1 MPSLHEGAPVVA
13 VLDETTRAELR
24 RALGDAADQVAFPDP
39 ALVHA
44 RATVHRRGPVGAAQP
59 PRPTPTGRATVV
71 GQHVEGLPGC
81 GENHW
86 ARLDIALNVAVVG
99 LPITVLCPYRTDD
112 PVLARVEATHP
123 RLVTATGMVSS
134 GSYRPPVEALV
145 EYPPPPPPELGPS
158 AAELSF
164 GAEELGDLRH
174 LVAEVV
180 GRSGAA
186 PDRVADL
193 VLAVTRSGRTASS
206 TGQATAA
213 CGCGLPTRPS
223 PRRSQTGVPR
233 TFRSPAWSPR
243 LRSGPGDAGCGWPR
257 SCATSC
263 RCGATPRAP
272 WSGCGWTTRLRSSVR
287 RGSQMGRS
295 PQLPCQLSPGSIV
308 IRPVPE
314 FSASGGQVIGSTATA
329 RPRPGWSSGVKT
341 CTQPNAG
348 SAHTSTPPSGPS
360 SRWRTSSSPGRA
372 RSRRTRRPASGP

>member
-1 MPSLHEGAPVVA
+1 MSTAIDLAGALHEAVLYSAPDELAERLVPRLLPSLHEGAPVVA

-24 RALGDAADQVAFPDP
+24 RALGDAAEQVAFPDP
-39 ALVHA
+39 ALVHGVPPFTVAA
-44 RATVHRRGPVGAAQP
+44 RWARLSRRVS
-59 PRPTPTGRATVV
+59 TPTGRATVV

-99 LPITVLCPYRTDD
+99 LPITVLL
-112 PVLARVEATHP
+112 PVPDRRPGLARVEATHP

-145 EYPPPPPPELGPS
+145 EYPPPPPPELGPF

-193 VLAVTRSGRTASS
+193 VLAVNEIGSNSIEHGAGQGRLRLWVTDEAVTAEVAD
-206 TGQATAA
+206 G
-213 CGCGLPTRPS
+213 G
-223 PRRSQTGVPR
+223 PR

-243 LRSGPGDAGCGWPR
+243 PRSGPGGAGCGWPR

-272 WSGCGWTTRLRSSVR
+272 WSGCGWTTRRS
-287 RGSQMGRS
+287 
-295 PQLPCQLSPGSIV
+295 
-308 IRPVPE
+308 
-314 FSASGGQVIGSTATA
+314 
-329 RPRPGWSSGVKT
+329 
-341 CTQPNAG
+341 
-348 SAHTSTPPSGPS
+348 
-360 SRWRTSSSPGRA
+360 
-372 RSRRTRRPASGP
+372 